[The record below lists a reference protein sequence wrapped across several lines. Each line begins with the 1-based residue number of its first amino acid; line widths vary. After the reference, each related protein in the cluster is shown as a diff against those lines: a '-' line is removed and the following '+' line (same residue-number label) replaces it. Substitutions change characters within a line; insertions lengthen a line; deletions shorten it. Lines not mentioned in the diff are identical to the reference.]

1 MRARAIVLAA
11 SLPLMLAVAA
21 GPALASSGNS
31 AQTGEL
37 LHVGANPSTCDAGAG
52 GPVQGFGQIQSQT
65 QDGTV
70 RVNLQIRNGLP
81 NTTYFVDIR
90 CVGRI
95 GTYTTNPAGNGH
107 FMTTL
112 PAAALPAGQ
121 YYLDTAAPAP
131 SGGLDTYVSTP
142 FQN

>member
-1 MRARAIVLAA
+1 MRARSIIFAA
-11 SLPLMLAVAA
+11 SLPLMLVA

-31 AQTGEL
+31 AQTSDL

-52 GPVQGFGQIQSQT
+52 GPVQGFGQIQSRT
-65 QDGTV
+65 TDGTV
-70 RVNLQIRNGLP
+70 RINLQIRDGLP
-81 NTTYFVDIR
+81 NTTYYVDIR

-112 PAAALPAGQ
+112 PAAALPTGT
-121 YYLDTAAPAP
+121 YYLDTAANTP